1 MDCRN
6 EKIRKRSI
14 IFPINSNMNDNY
26 HNYFSKLAILGICLS
41 MTALSSCSVIEMR
54 DVAEET
60 TRGEANTAMMLAPAE
75 RTNEIE
81 IRTDEVEYDVVEE
94 AEKTVISLTATGDI
108 RIDES
113 IIADAANRA
122 SEGSTY
128 SFLKIYS
135 GVYRVVHDAD
145 VAVGKYSAAAS
156 PYNCSDE
163 TQTTP
168 IESLAALTELGF
180 EALDTTG
187 IDFSSK
193 YESDM
198 EDYGIVEICPEK
210 GYKNEVCTV
219 EKDGVVIS
227 FVATDGSVIET
238 TVDDIEYADSV
249 SDVVVVSANWQHD
262 ASYDT
267 KKSLAETM
275 AKAGA
280 DVIIGSG
287 DTLEGAEW
295 IDGEGRTLVAY
306 SLGNFVATD
315 DDVENLCGGILSLDI
330 TLCNDEVTLEN
341 VCIDPIIV
349 HYNENKRN
357 YQVFELSRYTKD
369 ISATHGI
376 GELDID
382 SIKDRV
388 SSLLNDSFLPSDFKN

>member
-1 MDCRN
+1 
-6 EKIRKRSI
+6 
-14 IFPINSNMNDNY
+14 MNNNY
-26 HNYFSKLAILGICLS
+26 HNYFSKFATLGICLS
-41 MTALSSCSVIEMR
+41 MTVLSSCNVIEMR

-75 RTNEIE
+75 RTNDVE
-81 IRTDEVEYDVVEE
+81 IRTDEVEYDIVKES
-94 AEKTVISLTATGDI
+94 EKTVISLTATGDI

-113 IIADAANRA
+113 IISDAANRA

-135 GVYRVVHDAD
+135 GVYRVIHDAD

-168 IESLAALTELGF
+168 IESLAALAELGF

-187 IDFSSK
+187 IDSSSK

-198 EDYGIVEICPEK
+198 EEYGIAELHYSKNGESEIC
-210 GYKNEVCTV
+210 TI

-227 FVATDGSVIET
+227 FLATDGSVIET
-238 TVDDIEYADSV
+238 AVSDIAYADSV
-249 SDVVVVSANWQHD
+249 SDVVVVSANWQLD
-262 ASYDT
+262 TSYDT
-267 KKSLAETM
+267 KRSLAETM

-280 DVIIGSG
+280 DIIIGSG
-287 DTLEGAEW
+287 ETLEGAEW
-295 IDGEGRTLVAY
+295 IDGESRTLVVY
-306 SLGNFVATD
+306 SLGNFVASADTA
-315 DDVENLCGGILSLDI
+315 ENLCGGILSLDI
-330 TLCNDEVTLEN
+330 TLCDDEITFEN

-369 ISATHGI
+369 ISVTHGV
-376 GELDID
+376 GELDVD